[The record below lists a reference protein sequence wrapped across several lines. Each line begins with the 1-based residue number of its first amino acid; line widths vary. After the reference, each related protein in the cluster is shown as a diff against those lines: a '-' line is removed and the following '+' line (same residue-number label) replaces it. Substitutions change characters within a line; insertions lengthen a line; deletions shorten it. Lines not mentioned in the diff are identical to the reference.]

1 MSAQPGSGKTRALEV
16 SELLVLSPKM
26 SASMSAAALVRIIA
40 KARKDEDRYLTI
52 LYDEIDGVFGKA
64 EEGTAD
70 LRSALNAGYRRNGMF
85 TRCINSGASVEDFP
99 CYAALAVAGLNKLP
113 DALANRSIFVHMKPR
128 AADEAKEDF
137 RLRDQP
143 AQAEPIYDAI
153 FEWCERKKTALTN
166 YRPELPESIRDR
178 AADIWEPLIAIADVA
193 GGDWPGRARAA
204 AIALTDAAKDA
215 TVKTG
220 SDIELLI
227 HIREAF
233 LNADKIHA
241 DELVR
246 RLCNREESPWM
257 DMGRGKSLTTAMLRE
272 RVRPYG
278 VKSRQVKID
287 GGNQRGYR
295 LEDFHDAWKHYVDT
309 LASPTATAATAAT
322 KLMNKDKKVTLVA
335 PVAPGS
341 DIEADDEPGSFE
353 PDSEE

>member
-1 MSAQPGSGKTRALEV
+1 MTKDIRATSLADKYITKDGQPKLRVVTATEPLDMVEEYLRRFVVYPNEHASAVHALWIAHTHLMECWDTTPRLAFMSAQPGSGKTRALEV

-85 TRCINSGASVEDFP
+85 TRCINSGASVEDYP

-166 YRPELPESIRDR
+166 YRPELPEHPRPSRR
-178 AADIWEPLIAIADVA
+178 YL
-193 GGDWPGRARAA
+193 GTSHCHRGCC
-204 AIALTDAAKDA
+204 
-215 TVKTG
+215 
-220 SDIELLI
+220 S
-227 HIREAF
+227 
-233 LNADKIHA
+233 
-241 DELVR
+241 R
-246 RLCNREESPWM
+246 RLARSGSSCRHRADRCSQ
-257 DMGRGKSLTTAMLRE
+257 GRHRQAGQRYRVIDPYPRGLPE
-272 RVRPYG
+272 R
-278 VKSRQVKID
+278 
-287 GGNQRGYR
+287 
-295 LEDFHDAWKHYVDT
+295 
-309 LASPTATAATAAT
+309 
-322 KLMNKDKKVTLVA
+322 
-335 PVAPGS
+335 
-341 DIEADDEPGSFE
+341 
-353 PDSEE
+353 